1 VRALISPPRSAPTS
15 SLFALAGLLFLLP
28 ACAEGVTQGV
38 NAVSR
43 QAYAT
48 LSESGIVGQV
58 VERTGISALADDT
71 IARYQQL
78 LTAEDVRLDTV
89 GVPLPMLAA
98 GFITGPRPPDL
109 VRAALAE
116 IAAEHGPAVAK
127 HLMVGA
133 VTGGTA
139 MVTKLPGFAEGAYVA
154 QQKLAAAQ
162 AAQAEI
168 EAAYA
173 ESEKS
178 RPETALV
185 PDEDRAAEAAAL
197 LKASDQPAGTNQP
210 WRNDRTGATGSVE
223 VGALQPDKTAP
234 NIVCRQV
241 HREYRQGTVER
252 TGQGTICRQS
262 GVWYD
267 LS

>member
-1 VRALISPPRSAPTS
+1 VRPPISP
-15 SLFALAGLLFLLP
+15 LLLALAGLLLLLP

-48 LSESGIVGQV
+48 LNESGIVGQV

-71 IARYQQL
+71 IARYRQL

-98 GFITGPRPPDL
+98 GFITGPQPPDL

-116 IAAEHGPAVAK
+116 IAAEHGPAVAR
-127 HLMVGA
+127 HLMIGA
-133 VTGGTA
+133 VTGGTT
-139 MVTKLPGFAEGAYVA
+139 MVTSLPGFAEGAYAA

-185 PDEDRAAEAAAL
+185 PDEDRPSEAATL
-197 LKASDQPAGTNQP
+197 IKAADQPAGTKQP
-210 WRNDRTGATGSVE
+210 WHNDLTGATGSVE
-223 VGALQPDKTAP
+223 VGAPQPDKTTP
-234 NIVCRQV
+234 TIICRQV
-241 HREYRQGTVER
+241 RREYRRATVER
-252 TGQGTICRQS
+252 TGQGTICRQG
-262 GVWYD
+262 GVWYV